1 MTHGFLQE
9 GRQLLSVSAPTCGV
23 GSWPPQGAHP
33 PWRMKACLS
42 GPAPSPR
49 PQPRAAYHILNDFIF
64 PVLPLYFEQVV
75 TEVEQ
80 VKATLLAQ
88 QDDDGAAGPVQAVS
102 ETLPGSGRGSSW
114 GERVCPSVAWHI
126 KLGWAVGFTRF
137 RPQAVYSC
145 PFSCFLT
152 GPSSG
157 CLIERC
163 GMHGTIPATLCSW
176 EGWALPLVPGDSL
189 VHTLKLWGPKQ
200 GFLLNS
206 CKLPYSF

>member
-23 GSWPPQGAHP
+23 GSWPPQEAHP

-114 GERVCPSVAWHI
+114 GERWGGALTLDHVWTNSLNLYSGYKGSCEYGFICSQDRGFNRSPSNHKEVSVCHPT
-126 KLGWAVGFTRF
+126 AVRKIRF
-137 RPQAVYSC
+137 EEDKFARKKNP
-145 PFSCFLT
+145 T
-152 GPSSG
+152 
-157 CLIERC
+157 
-163 GMHGTIPATLCSW
+163 
-176 EGWALPLVPGDSL
+176 SL
-189 VHTLKLWGPKQ
+189 
-200 GFLLNS
+200 
-206 CKLPYSF
+206 